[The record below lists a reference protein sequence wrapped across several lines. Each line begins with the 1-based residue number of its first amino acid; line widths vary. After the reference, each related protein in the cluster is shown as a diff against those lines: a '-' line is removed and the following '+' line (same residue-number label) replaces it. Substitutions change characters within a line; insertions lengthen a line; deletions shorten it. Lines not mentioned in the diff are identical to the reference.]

1 MQRNVKVCDSQTLFP
16 QLLSLLSDDIPV
28 PLLISG
34 SSMSPFLI
42 HGRDTVFLS
51 PIKNALKVGDIL
63 LYRRDS
69 GDYVVHRICKVTKNG
84 FWLVGDA
91 QTQIEKGIRPD
102 QALAVVTA
110 VDRKGKRLKKGSFW
124 WFFFEKLWVRMI
136 PLRPL
141 AIRLMASR
149 P

>member
-1 MQRNVKVCDSQTLFP
+1 MQRNVKICDSQSLFP
-16 QLLSLLSDDIPV
+16 QLLSLLSDDIPI

-91 QTQIEKGIRPD
+91 QTQVEKDIRPD

-110 VDRKGKRLKKGSFW
+110 VERKGKRLKKGSFW